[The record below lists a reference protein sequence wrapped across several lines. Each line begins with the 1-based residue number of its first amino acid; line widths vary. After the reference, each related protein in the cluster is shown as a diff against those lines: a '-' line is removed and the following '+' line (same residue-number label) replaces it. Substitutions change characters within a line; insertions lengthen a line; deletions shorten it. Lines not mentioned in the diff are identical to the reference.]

1 MSKLDTERSNHGEKI
16 PYPVIDMKQTGE
28 NIRKIREEQNISVIE
43 VQYFLGISNPQAI
56 YQWQKGISLLSVD
69 HLCALSHLF
78 DVPMNDILVLADTP
92 ESNPHAML
100 RIAKRVPMTARKLIL
115 FTAA

>member
-1 MSKLDTERSNHGEKI
+1 MVRRI
-16 PYPVIDMKQTGE
+16 PYPVIDMKKTGE

-43 VQYFLGISNPQAI
+43 IQNFLGISNPQAI
-56 YQWQKGISLLSVD
+56 YQWQRGISLPSVD

-78 DVPMNDILVLADTP
+78 DVPMNDILILADSP
-92 ESNPHAML
+92 ENNPSAISH
-100 RIAKRVPMTARKLIL
+100 IAKRVPMTARTLIL